1 MGKTSSLFASSL
13 PRLASGIVY
22 SADSGFRA
30 QIKAGASE
38 RERVYASDLA
48 EYVDRD
54 TAMLRAHTVFKLSEK
69 LGVGVEQFSFGLYR
83 FCAVEPSYVVV
94 LAPMLDD
101 QVFDDW
107 LMPVTK
113 QEKQLMVRNG
123 SGPFPDPAVAS
134 AGRERILPFLSGSDF
149 LQCAESPERFVRHAG
164 HVVEEVDEEFVR
176 VPDGTVKKGF
186 SVRRV
191 VVAGYFLYW
200 LYSVMQ
206 ILCLIYVLGCYVILT
221 GDVDPVENTWG
232 FILEPFRAGAI
243 TPLKGF
249 SFTEQRLTS
258 RIGAHGR
265 TPFGVPTTF
274 SRVSS
279 WADALWRLPDC
290 STRRVRCLSLQT
302 P

>member
-1 MGKTSSLFASSL
+1 MGKTSALFASSL

-123 SGPFPDPAVAS
+123 SGLVLSLTQLWQARARAHSSLFK
-134 AGRERILPFLSGSDF
+134 REGLLAM
-149 LQCAESPERFVRHAG
+149 C
-164 HVVEEVDEEFVR
+164 
-176 VPDGTVKKGF
+176 
-186 SVRRV
+186 
-191 VVAGYFLYW
+191 
-200 LYSVMQ
+200 
-206 ILCLIYVLGCYVILT
+206 
-221 GDVDPVENTWG
+221 
-232 FILEPFRAGAI
+232 
-243 TPLKGF
+243 
-249 SFTEQRLTS
+249 
-258 RIGAHGR
+258 
-265 TPFGVPTTF
+265 GVP
-274 SRVSS
+274 
-279 WADALWRLPDC
+279 
-290 STRRVRCLSLQT
+290 
-302 P
+302 